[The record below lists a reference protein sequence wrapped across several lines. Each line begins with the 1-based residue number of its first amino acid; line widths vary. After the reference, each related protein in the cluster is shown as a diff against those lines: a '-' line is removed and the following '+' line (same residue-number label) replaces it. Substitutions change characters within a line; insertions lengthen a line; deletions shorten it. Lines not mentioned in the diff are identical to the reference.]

1 MRNLFFCLFSLL
13 YILIFAVPNWAEE
26 GTGDVSLPDVVV
38 KAKSKEKIEIEKAE
52 PPLSVETYIIDEAK
66 SPLDAEILEI
76 SPVQSVEVYLKDI
89 PPLTTGQAIHPW
101 LPPIVAQPVVVFF
114 PQEREG
120 MIEWE
125 LVITDYQGEE
135 VKKFNGKGRPPERI
149 EWDGV
154 DRNHRTLK
162 VGFPYSYVYTA
173 VDVGTNSHTYV
184 GEPFKV
190 NAFKYPREHDLVVD
204 IVNGKLFGKEG
215 LNLSRNGGFLLGKV
229 ADIVRSYPNSP
240 ISVTVYGQNASLAQK
255 RADVLAN
262 YLSQDMVISP
272 EGIKRVG
279 KEPTG
284 TRIEPGGYAQIV
296 IEHAR

>member
-1 MRNLFFCLFSLL
+1 MRKILFSLL
-13 YILIFAVPNWAEE
+13 YILIFAVPNWAED

-38 KAKSKEKIEIEKAE
+38 KAKNKEKIEIEKAE
-52 PPLSVETYIIDEAK
+52 PPLSVEIYIIDEAK
-66 SPLDAEILEI
+66 SPLDAQILEI

-89 PPLTTGQAIHPW
+89 PPLTTDQAIHPW

-135 VKKFNGKGRPPERI
+135 VKKFSGKGRPPERI

-162 VGFPYSYVYTA
+162 VGFPCSYVYTA
-173 VDVGTNSHTYV
+173 VDVGTNSHTYM
-184 GEPFKV
+184 GETFKV
-190 NAFKYPREHDLVVD
+190 NAFKYPREDDLVVD
-204 IVNGKLFGKEG
+204 IVNGKLFGEKG
-215 LNLSRNGGFLLGKV
+215 LNLSRNGSFLMGKV
-229 ADIVRSYPNSP
+229 ADIARSYPNSP
-240 ISVTVYGQNASLAQK
+240 ISVTVYGQDASLAQK
-255 RADVLAN
+255 RADMLAN
-262 YLSQDMVISP
+262 YLSQDMVIST

-284 TRIEPGGYAQIV
+284 PGIDPGGYAQIV
-296 IEHAR
+296 IAHAR

>member
-1 MRNLFFCLFSLL
+1 MRKILFSLL
-13 YILIFAVPNWAEE
+13 YILIFAVPNWAED

-66 SPLDAEILEI
+66 SPLDAQILEI

-89 PPLTTGQAIHPW
+89 PPLTTDQTIHPW

-114 PQEREG
+114 PQEGEG

-135 VKKFNGKGRPPERI
+135 VKKFSGKGRPPERI

-162 VGFPYSYVYTA
+162 VGFPCSYVYTA
-173 VDVGTNSHTYV
+173 VDVGTNSHTYM
-184 GEPFKV
+184 GETFKV
-190 NAFKYPREHDLVVD
+190 NAFKYPREDDLVVD
-204 IVNGKLFGKEG
+204 IVNGKLFGEKG
-215 LNLSRNGGFLLGKV
+215 LNLSRNGSFLMGKV
-229 ADIVRSYPNSP
+229 ADIARSYPNSP
-240 ISVTVYGQNASLAQK
+240 ISVTVYGQDASLAQK
-255 RADVLAN
+255 RADMLAN
-262 YLSQDMVISP
+262 YLSQDMVIST

-284 TRIEPGGYAQIV
+284 PGIDPGGYAQIV
-296 IEHAR
+296 IAHAR

>member
-1 MRNLFFCLFSLL
+1 MRKILFSLL
-13 YILIFAVPNWAEE
+13 YILIFAVPNWAED

-38 KAKSKEKIEIEKAE
+38 KAKNKEKIEIEKAE

-66 SPLDAEILEI
+66 SPLDAQILEI

-89 PPLTTGQAIHPW
+89 PPLTTDQAIHPW

-135 VKKFNGKGRPPERI
+135 VKKFSGKGRPPERI

-184 GEPFKV
+184 GETFKV
-190 NAFKYPREHDLVVD
+190 NAFKYPREDDLVVD
-204 IVNGKLFGKEG
+204 IVNGKLFGEKG
-215 LNLSRNGGFLLGKV
+215 LNLSRNGSFLIGEV
-229 ADIVRSYPNSP
+229 ADIARSYPNCP
-240 ISVTVYGQNASLAQK
+240 ISVTVYGQDASLAQK
-255 RADVLAN
+255 RADMLAN
-262 YLSQDMVISP
+262 YLSQDMVIST

-284 TRIEPGGYAQIV
+284 PGIDPGGYAQIV
-296 IEHAR
+296 IAHAR

>member
-1 MRNLFFCLFSLL
+1 MRNLLSYLISLFFIFFSV
-13 YILIFAVPNWAEE
+13 APNWAEE

-38 KAKSKEKIEIEKAE
+38 KAKSKEKTKIEKAE
-52 PPLSVETYIIDEAK
+52 SPLSVETYIIDEAK
-66 SPLDAEILEI
+66 SPLDAQILEI

-89 PPLTTGQAIHPW
+89 PPLTTEQTIHPW

-114 PQEREG
+114 PQEKEG

-135 VKKFNGKGRPPERI
+135 VKKFNGKGRPPDRI

-154 DRNHRTLK
+154 DRNYRTLK

-204 IVNGKLFGKEG
+204 IVNAKLFGEEG
-215 LNLSRNGGFLLGKV
+215 LNLSRDGSFLMGKV
-229 ADIVRSYPNSP
+229 ADLARSYPNSP
-240 ISVTVYGQNASLAQK
+240 ISVTVYSQGASLAQK
-255 RADVLAN
+255 KADVLAD
-262 YLSQDMVISP
+262 YLSQDLIISP

-279 KEPTG
+279 KKPTG
-284 TRIEPGGYAQIV
+284 PGIDPGGYTQIV
-296 IEHAR
+296 ISHAR